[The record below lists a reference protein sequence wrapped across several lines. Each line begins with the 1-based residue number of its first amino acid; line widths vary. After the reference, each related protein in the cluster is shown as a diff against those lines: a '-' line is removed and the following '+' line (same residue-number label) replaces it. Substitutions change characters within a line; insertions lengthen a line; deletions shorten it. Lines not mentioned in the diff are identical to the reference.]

1 VLTAMTIMS
10 LFDQDGND
18 VPYW

>member
-1 VLTAMTIMS
+1 VLTAMMIMS

-18 VPYW
+18 VPHW